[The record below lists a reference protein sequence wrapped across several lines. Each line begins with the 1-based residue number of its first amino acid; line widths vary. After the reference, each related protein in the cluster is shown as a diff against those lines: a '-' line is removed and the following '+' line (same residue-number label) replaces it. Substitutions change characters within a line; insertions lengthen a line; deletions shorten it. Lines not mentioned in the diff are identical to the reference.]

1 MTVYDKNESTCFF
14 ALLIVLHVALYIA
27 TGGYL
32 ATGVG
37 LRAPV
42 DGRTVDG
49 LAVDGGHNL

>member
-1 MTVYDKNESTCFF
+1 MFF
-14 ALLIVLHVALYIA
+14 VLLIVLHVALYIA